1 MATSDTP
8 QADTARTESRTTLTD
23 RLKNIGPGA
32 LVAAAFIGPGTVT
45 TASVIGAEFAYVL
58 LWTIVFSIVAT
69 MVIQE
74 MSARLGLITQ
84 QGLGEALRNQFDNPV
99 ASAAAV
105 ALVVAAIGI
114 GTAAFQTGNI
124 TGGAAGLETITG
136 VEATIW
142 GPLIGLV
149 AGALLFTGSYKL
161 IERVFIAL
169 VAVMG
174 VAFLVN
180 AVAVRPSLGAIGRG
194 LVPTIPDGSALLIAG
209 LIGTTVVGYNLFL
222 HASTV
227 QEKFSDPSELSAVRY
242 DTIVLIA
249 IGGLITTAIV
259 ITAAAVFPEGTE
271 IEEVGEMGDQLEPV
285 LGGYALT
292 FFAIGLFAAGFTSAM
307 SAPLAGA
314 YATAGALGWDRDL
327 KSTRFRAIWM
337 AILGVGIVFSGLGY
351 NPVDVII
358 FAQVANGLLLPI
370 LAVFL
375 IYAMNNGDLL
385 GAHTNSTLQNV
396 LGVIVTLVVI
406 MIGLL
411 TLNDNLPA
419 FIESLGELL

>member
-1 MATSDTP
+1 MATSDKAQTTG
-8 QADTARTESRTTLTD
+8 AGGESSTGLVD
-23 RLKNIGPGA
+23 RLRNVGPGA

-45 TASVIGAEFAYVL
+45 TASVIGAEYAYVL
-58 LWTIVFSIVAT
+58 LWTIVFSVFAT

-84 QGLGEALRNQFDNPV
+84 QGLGEALRKQFENPV
-99 ASAAAV
+99 VSTV
-105 ALVVAAIGI
+105 AIVLVVGAIGV

-124 TGGAAGLETITG
+124 TGGAAGLATITG
-136 VEATIW
+136 VEANIW
-142 GPLIGLV
+142 GPIIGLV

-161 IERVFIAL
+161 IEKVFIGL
-169 VAVMG
+169 VTVMG
-174 VAFLVN
+174 IAFLVN
-180 AVAVRPSLGAIGRG
+180 AIAVRPSPADVGGG
-194 LVPTIPDGSALLIAG
+194 LVPTVPEGSALLIAG

-227 QEKFSDPSELSAVRY
+227 QEKWNDPSDLKDAQY
-242 DTIVLIA
+242 DTILLVA

-271 IEEVGEMGDQLEPV
+271 IDNVGEMGDQLEPV
-285 LGGYALT
+285 MGGYALT

-314 YATAGALGWDRDL
+314 YATAGALGWERDL

-337 AILGVGIVFSGLGY
+337 TILGVGIVFSGLGF
-351 NPVDVII
+351 NPVQVIVL
-358 FAQVANGLLLPI
+358 AQVFNGLLLPI
-370 LAVFL
+370 LAIFL
-375 IYAMNNGDLL
+375 IYAMNNEELL
-385 GAHTNSTLQNV
+385 GEHTNSTLQNV
-396 LGVIVTLVVI
+396 LGGIVTLVVI

-419 FIESLGELL
+419 FIDVVTGLL